1 MVQVYN
7 ADLANSWGNLCSRA
21 FNMTNKYF
29 DGVVPDLWDKT
40 IAKLTEEM
48 GNPLADLAAA
58 LYDRYA
64 TSMNAIDYS
73 GALAAVLELCN
84 RANLYVEESAPWNL
98 AKEAAASSVTPNEA
112 PTGYNPSVTPNEV
125 RGLEADARVVT
136 DVAVAP
142 TDAPDATAPTPTDRL
157 AFVIY
162 NLLESIRIMA
172 LLFAPVMPTTS
183 AEVYKRLGLD
193 DVFATSDLKQ
203 ASQWGGLSAGNKITV
218 GDPLFPRLKEDEL

>member
-48 GNPLADLAAA
+48 GNPLADLAAT

-64 TSMNAIDYS
+64 TGMNAIDYS
-73 GALAAVLELCN
+73 AALAAVLELCN

-98 AKEAAASSVTPNEA
+98 AKEAALVTLSEA
-112 PTGYNPSVTPNEV
+112 K
-125 RGLEADARVVT
+125 GLEGDMRTTQDVV
-136 DVAVAP
+136 VVP
-142 TDAPDATAPTPTDRL
+142 SDATPSAPTPTDRL

-172 LLFAPVMPTTS
+172 VFFAPVMPTTS
-183 AEVYKRLGLD
+183 AEVWNRLGLG
-193 DVFATSDLKQ
+193 DVFDTDDLE
-203 ASQWGGLSAGNKITV
+203 SVSRWGGLPAGNKVTV